1 VTHEFLAA
9 IVTSLV
15 SSTGGWGILQL
26 ILSRRQNEREVR
38 RDKQAADSQT
48 WYRQSKHHYEVAK
61 EEAAQAKLECAEC
74 RKALRETR
82 NAVYMLLEDLEDQI
96 IPMLGL
102 PGGDPLETRKAM
114 RAAVHKAREAL

>member
-1 VTHEFLAA
+1 MTHEFLAA

-26 ILSRRQNEREVR
+26 VLSRRQNEREQR
-38 RDKQAADSQT
+38 RDKQAEDSQT
-48 WYRQSKHHYEVAK
+48 WYQQSRHHYAVAK
-61 EEAAQAKLECAEC
+61 DEAAEAKKECADC
-74 RKALRETR
+74 REALRATR

-102 PGGDPLETRKAM
+102 PGADLVATRKAM
-114 RAAVHKAREAL
+114 REAVHKAREAL